1 MKSHC
6 LFFALALQFFFSLAA
21 FGQNKQVAKAYLVQQ
36 FGTYKNADPSLSHA
50 NFFERMADKMQLD
63 QGSEM
68 VLFETNEGSNGYT
81 HYKYKQLHN
90 GLPVFGNTY
99 ILHEKNGVVVLANGH
114 FSPRAGLPEKPG
126 IDADAA
132 LAFAKQEMNALRYAE
147 VQAKPVLCY
156 VDPAFPKVS
165 ETLRL
170 AYQVDLSSTEPFDK
184 KRWFVDAKTG
194 KTLCHFPLIL
204 QEGVPST
211 AVTKYYGTRQIITDS
226 LGPQQFELH
235 DPTRGEGISVFNIGG
250 DIFTNNSSNWD
261 LTNPAQD
268 EVALDAHY
276 CSQEYFDM
284 MAESFDWE
292 GLDGNGKALKAK
304 VHNNGAGPVNA
315 FWDGEFTNY
324 GDGNCNYGPLTTLE
338 VVGHEYTH
346 GMIDHTSKL
355 IYSSES
361 GAINES
367 LADMFGKALERASDP
382 ANFDWDLGH
391 SFLLGPDA
399 EPFRVMDDPKS
410 KEMPALYKGEFWFDF
425 AGVHT
430 NSSIGNLWF
439 SMMVDG
445 KQGTNEAGVDYNV
458 TAIGMDK
465 AIQIV
470 FNVNRNYFTESSNY
484 PAFYTL
490 SMQVAE
496 ELYGAGSTEQLAV
509 QEAWKAVGLPGNTTA
524 LLDLSIGAAYVVE
537 GVCGLGEL
545 HTVRFSVINSGSFP
559 YEPAMGATVVLSEFD
574 SALPDLTYPIT
585 QALLPGEVLEV
596 VIDDWFEASS
606 AGTYFVNLDLEFE
619 DDAPDNNYGW
629 VAFDL
634 VEFEANDMGL
644 RVFFGKPA
652 CFAEAVRT
660 SIYLDNKSCET
671 IAAGTSMLL
680 RAENLSG
687 DLLWTMPIN
696 LDEDLEGFGTDV
708 LVDSVAVSSFEGNG
722 TIRFELEYGND
733 PNSANNESMSEVGF
747 SEVINGIYSNN
758 FNNANN
764 LIDGVLDIQDYFSEP
779 LVNYQGETFY
789 ASTGLFDNPD
799 FFEHCPDFESNFNND
814 FFGGITATMRACVDY
829 SAHVAN
835 SFSFDFAMFKNSF
848 AEAEGYPYS
857 SMVQAK
863 WTGNESGSTILT
875 ENTEGAVG
883 TFSHSIP
890 FNFKGELL
898 FKIYAE
904 IGQWEIDPANFEN
917 DDFVLMDNL
926 YIGYVLNTDG
936 PQPNP
941 SITVSPNPTQGS
953 VNIQSSGAMQT
964 LRLLDVSGR
973 VVEQRQVS
981 TDRAEL
987 DLGKFKA
994 GFYFLNVEL
1003 ENGQWAVQKLVK
1015 I

>member
-1 MKSHC
+1 
-6 LFFALALQFFFSLAA
+6 
-21 FGQNKQVAKAYLVQQ
+21 
-36 FGTYKNADPSLSHA
+36 
-50 NFFERMADKMQLD
+50 
-63 QGSEM
+63 
-68 VLFETNEGSNGYT
+68 
-81 HYKYKQLHN
+81 
-90 GLPVFGNTY
+90 
-99 ILHEKNGVVVLANGH
+99 
-114 FSPRAGLPEKPG
+114 
-126 IDADAA
+126 
-132 LAFAKQEMNALRYAE
+132 
-147 VQAKPVLCY
+147 
-156 VDPAFPKVS
+156 
-165 ETLRL
+165 
-170 AYQVDLSSTEPFDK
+170 
-184 KRWFVDAKTG
+184 
-194 KTLCHFPLIL
+194 
-204 QEGVPST
+204 
-211 AVTKYYGTRQIITDS
+211 
-226 LGPQQFELH
+226 
-235 DPTRGEGISVFNIGG
+235 
-250 DIFTNNSSNWD
+250 
-261 LTNPAQD
+261 
-268 EVALDAHY
+268 
-276 CSQEYFDM
+276 
-284 MAESFDWE
+284 
-292 GLDGNGKALKAK
+292 
-304 VHNNGAGPVNA
+304 
-315 FWDGEFTNY
+315 
-324 GDGNCNYGPLTTLE
+324 
-338 VVGHEYTH
+338 
-346 GMIDHTSKL
+346 
-355 IYSSES
+355 
-361 GAINES
+361 
-367 LADMFGKALERASDP
+367 
-382 ANFDWDLGH
+382 
-391 SFLLGPDA
+391 
-399 EPFRVMDDPKS
+399 
-410 KEMPALYKGEFWFDF
+410 
-425 AGVHT
+425 
-430 NSSIGNLWF
+430 
-439 SMMVDG
+439 
-445 KQGTNEAGVDYNV
+445 
-458 TAIGMDK
+458 
-465 AIQIV
+465 
-470 FNVNRNYFTESSNY
+470 
-484 PAFYTL
+484 
-490 SMQVAE
+490 
-496 ELYGAGSTEQLAV
+496 
-509 QEAWKAVGLPGNTTA
+509 
-524 LLDLSIGAAYVVE
+524 
-537 GVCGLGEL
+537 
-545 HTVRFSVINSGSFP
+545 
-559 YEPAMGATVVLSEFD
+559 
-574 SALPDLTYPIT
+574 
-585 QALLPGEVLEV
+585 
-596 VIDDWFEASS
+596 
-606 AGTYFVNLDLEFE
+606 
-619 DDAPDNNYGW
+619 
-629 VAFDL
+629 
-634 VEFEANDMGL
+634 
-644 RVFFGKPA
+644 
-652 CFAEAVRT
+652 
-660 SIYLDNKSCET
+660 
-671 IAAGTSMLL
+671 MLL